1 MRGRWGSLAVVCLVA
16 VGLPLTARAAPPATS
31 EGAAP
36 SCPDGV
42 LCVGVGIADATWQV
56 GAGAGQYAG
65 ETDGSA
71 ATGGDVDPHAHATKS
86 ENSYGVQSRLS
97 TRAIVVRGSNGKK
110 LVLLKSDN
118 YLAQNH
124 LIRRVGQLL
133 ADAGSSITADDIL
146 HSATHN
152 HNSPYYSTPSAGVWV
167 FGRVER
173 YAKRMGRL
181 KRSG

>member
-1 MRGRWGSLAVVCLVA
+1 MRRWWGGAAVAGVLAL
-16 VGLPLTARAAPPATS
+16 GLPMAATAKATAD
-31 EGAAP
+31 GP
-36 SCPDGV
+36 SCPDSV

-65 ETDGSA
+65 DTDGSA
-71 ATGGDVDPHAHATKS
+71 VTGGDADPHVHATKS

-97 TRAIVVRGSNGKK
+97 MRAIVVRGSNGKK

-152 HNSPYYSTPSAGVWV
+152 HNSPY
-167 FGRVER
+167 
-173 YAKRMGRL
+173 
-181 KRSG
+181 